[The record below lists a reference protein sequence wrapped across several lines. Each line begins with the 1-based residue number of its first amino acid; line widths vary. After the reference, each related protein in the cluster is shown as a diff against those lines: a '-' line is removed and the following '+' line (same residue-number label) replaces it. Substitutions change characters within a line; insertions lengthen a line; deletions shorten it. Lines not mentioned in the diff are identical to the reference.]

1 MAAKKCESSSE
12 DSSSEEEEGVT
23 IRQSGNLLPP
33 WWPTSSVETEAGRK
47 FWLMPELMD
56 RLLLMLDARSM
67 LSLAE
72 VQPLAVRILRGGS
85 QPWRKL
91 IKEALDNPVFEQQR
105 TLIQKI
111 ATTVLA
117 KMESPQSLT
126 LELLDL
132 ICAEYNDIMGWVA
145 RGRKG
150 ACASQLSSP
159 RFSHSVRIRIHPARG
174 L

>member
-1 MAAKKCESSSE
+1 MEESGKVSSSSSIQTDCICEQVQPRAEKESNSDDSSDSDDNGVNIRPATMAAKKCESSSE
-12 DSSSEEEEGVT
+12 DSSSEEEE
-23 IRQSGNLLPP
+23 SGNPLPP

-91 IKEALDNPVFEQQR
+91 IKGALDNPVFEQ
-105 TLIQKI
+105 
-111 ATTVLA
+111 
-117 KMESPQSLT
+117 
-126 LELLDL
+126 D
-132 ICAEYNDIMGWVA
+132 
-145 RGRKG
+145 RKSG
-150 ACASQLSSP
+150 
-159 RFSHSVRIRIHPARG
+159 
-174 L
+174 